1 MIKSFQHCPTCTS
14 ELRADKEGYL
24 ACTNPDCKF
33 IFYNNPT
40 PVVAA
45 IVEYG
50 KDQLLIAHN
59 TLWPPKWFGL
69 ITGFVEAFENPDDTV
84 VREVREELGL
94 DAEIKEFVGH
104 YTFKRMNQL
113 IIAYHLEAE
122 GEITLNEE
130 LDDYR
135 IIPFHKAKTWP
146 AGTGLALRDFLRK
159 RGYEPEEISFS
170 S

>member
-1 MIKSFQHCPTCTS
+1 MSKAYQHCPTCTAIL
-14 ELRADKEGYL
+14 ETDKNGYL
-24 ACTNPDCKF
+24 ACSNHECKF
-33 IFYNNPT
+33 VFYHNPT

-50 KDQLLIAHN
+50 KDQLVIAHN

-69 ITGFVEAFENPDDTV
+69 ITGFVEEFENPDDTV
-84 VREVREELGL
+84 VREVKEELGL
-94 DAEIKEFVGH
+94 DGVVKEFVGH

-113 IIAYHLEAE
+113 IIAYHVEAT
-122 GEITLNEE
+122 GTITLNEE

-135 IIPFHKAKTWP
+135 IVPFDKAKTWP

-159 RGYEPEEISFS
+159 RGYDPQELRFS
-170 S
+170 